1 MRMGRDSAGGSGR
14 SLEPSAAEPQAPGRG
29 VHGSRKR
36 SELATNVVIAPIWHV
51 NAQKRFEQATV
62 VLNSEMKQFVD
73 DDKVLEA
80 IVLIG

>member
-1 MRMGRDSAGGSGR
+1 MRLRGLRASQYSIVISG
-14 SLEPSAAEPQAPGRG
+14 LT
-29 VHGSRKR
+29 
-36 SELATNVVIAPIWHV
+36 TNVVIAPIWHV
-51 NAQKRFEQATV
+51 NAQKRLEQATV